1 MKSDA
6 SCNKVLLLIYW
17 ERGYMYQ
24 QLKARYSGQW
34 VQICRDELNVCSQ
47 TANRYISFFELVG
60 FYPRIIICEL
70 SFETIMYC
78 KEAII
83 EQLEKDEQ
91 LGIRMK
97 VPLRGINIHAN
108 MDIEGDI
115 LPAAGDYTTEE
126 EQYNWDAGWQLSDKI
141 IEDTL
146 AV

>member
-1 MKSDA
+1 
-6 SCNKVLLLIYW
+6 
-17 ERGYMYQ
+17 
-24 QLKARYSGQW
+24 
-34 VQICRDELNVCSQ
+34 
-47 TANRYISFFELVG
+47 
-60 FYPRIIICEL
+60 
-70 SFETIMYC
+70 MYC

-83 EQLEKDEQ
+83 EELEKDEQ

-126 EQYNWDAGWQLSDKI
+126 EQYDWDAGWQLSDKI
-141 IEDTL
+141 IKDTL